1 MMVHVPED
9 GQRRTLTVYLFQCT
23 KEPSLGE
30 RWPGIPDGANAPSAI
45 TWRRRCTNVAL
56 RFD

>member
-30 RWPGIPDGANAPSAI
+30 RWPGNSRWCERTKCDHLEAPVHQRGSS
-45 TWRRRCTNVAL
+45 
-56 RFD
+56 F

>member
-30 RWPGIPDGANAPSAI
+30 RWPGIPDGANAPKCDHLEAPVHQRGSS
-45 TWRRRCTNVAL
+45 
-56 RFD
+56 F